1 VTEPDQP
8 DPAETAVAM
17 LRDITG
23 AVVAVAGRLYDL
35 PPEGAG

>member
-17 LRDITG
+17 LRDLAA
-23 AVVAVAGRLYDL
+23 AVIAVAGRLFGL
-35 PPEGAG
+35 PEDGHE